1 MVELAADIPRWLLAA
16 RGGSPEA
23 LGQILEAYRGYLLL
37 VAQQELA
44 ADLQAK
50 GGASDLVQETFL
62 DAYRDFVRFRGDTEA
77 ELLGWLRQLL
87 RHNLADFTRR
97 YRATAKRQAAAEV
110 PLEAGDSSADWAGD
124 LVSSSATPS
133 GQAMAGEQAQAVQR
147 ALQRLPD
154 DYRRVLLLRY
164 QDDLSFEAIGRL
176 MERSPNAAE
185 KLWARALKRLQQ
197 ELEGIL

>member
-1 MVELAADIPRWLLAA
+1 MVDLAADTARGLLAA
-16 RGGSPEA
+16 RSGSPEA
-23 LGQILEAYRGYLLL
+23 LGQVLEACRGYLLL
-37 VAQQELA
+37 VAQRELA

-62 DAYRDFVRFRGDTEA
+62 DAYRDFGQFRGTSEA

-110 PLEAGDSSADWAGD
+110 PLESPNSAPDLANDLAGSS
-124 LVSSSATPS
+124 VTPS
-133 GQAMAGEQAQAVQR
+133 GRAMAAEQAQAVRR
-147 ALQRLPD
+147 ALERLPD

-164 QDDLSFEAIGRL
+164 EDDLSFAAIGRA
-176 MERSPNAAE
+176 MGRSANAAE
-185 KLWARALKRLQQ
+185 KLWARALKRLEQ
-197 ELEGIL
+197 ELEGSR